1 VSQASTFVRFLA
13 GGLLNTGLTYVLFL
27 GLTSVLPVSVA
38 YTIAYVSGIV
48 LSYLVNVQFV
58 FRSRASVRTVL
69 RFPIVY
75 VVQYL
80 WGLALLSLLVGA
92 LGMAPAVAMLVTI
105 ATSVPLTF
113 VMARSMLAR
122 P

>member
-1 VSQASTFVRFLA
+1 VSQTSTFVRFSG

-27 GLTSVLPVSVA
+27 RLTSVLPVSVA

-48 LSYLVNVQFV
+48 LSYFVTVQFV

-80 WGLALLSLLVGA
+80 WGLALLSLLVRA

-113 VMARSMLAR
+113 VLTRSMLAR
-122 P
+122 